1 MIWAQEAAWSE
12 QGASGGRSL
21 IGFRETATRSGL
33 LMAVVLAALL
43 AAWWSPPIAQDPAY
57 HLFADA
63 RPFFGI
69 PSFWNVVSNLAFL
82 AVGAVG
88 LARLRRGP
96 LPGGLTELRPA
107 YWSFFIGVALI
118 GAGSTYYHLDPS
130 NGSLVWDRL
139 AMSVAFMAFFAAM
152 VGENLSARLGRWVLG
167 PLLLVGPL
175 SVILWYLGELR
186 GQGDLRAYALV
197 QFLPLLLI
205 PLLLILYRS
214 PFTGD
219 GWVWL
224 ALALYAASK
233 GAELADAAL
242 FGILGFGGHALKH
255 LLSAAGAGCFLI
267 ALMRRRPRGWPP
279 PTADA
284 AP

>member
-1 MIWAQEAAWSE
+1 
-12 QGASGGRSL
+12 L
-21 IGFRETATRSGL
+21 IEFRETAAGWGL
-33 LMAVVLAALL
+33 LITVVLAALL
-43 AAWWSPPIAQDPAY
+43 VAWWSPPLAQDPAY

-82 AVGAVG
+82 AVGLAG
-88 LARLRRGP
+88 LAGLRRGP
-96 LPGGLTELRPA
+96 LLGGLAALRPA
-107 YWSFFIGVALI
+107 YCSFFIGVALI

-130 NGSLVWDRL
+130 NASLVWDRL
-139 AMSVAFMAFFAAM
+139 AMSIAFMAFFAAL
-152 VGENLSARLGRWVLG
+152 VGENLAARLGRWILG
-167 PLLLVGPL
+167 PLLVIGPL

-197 QFLPLLLI
+197 QFLPMLLI
-205 PLLLILYRS
+205 PLLLIFFRS
-214 PFTGD
+214 PFTRN

-224 ALALYAASK
+224 TLALYAVSK

-242 FGILGFGGHALKH
+242 FETLGFGGHALKH
-255 LLSAAGAGCFLI
+255 LLAAAGAGCFLI
-267 ALMRRRPRGWPP
+267 ALMRRRPRPP
-279 PTADA
+279 STADA